1 MAFQSA
7 KHLSVT
13 VIVPCF
19 QKGPVIAQM
28 LRQMTNCFDRS
39 GIQYR
44 IRVVLDGPDD
54 STRQVLVPFLSSCID
69 VIELPSNLGKGGA
82 IRRGSENL
90 ETEFVAYIDA
100 DLDLHPN
107 GIVVGLKMLRAA
119 PEGIVVAYGSKRHP
133 QSQVTYPV
141 LRKIASRCFQA
152 YTRMLL
158 GLDVQDTQVGLK
170 VFRTRQYRDAI
181 RNCVMNGF
189 AFDVEILSILKSKD
203 FQAVPIPIHL
213 DFQFDSTVRFTSA
226 LEGLR
231 DVYLIRKQL
240 KQQRS
245 LI

>member
-1 MAFQSA
+1 MALQSA

-19 QKGPVIAQM
+19 RKGSVIAQT
-28 LRQMTNCFDRS
+28 LRQMTNCFDRC

-54 STRQVLVPFLSSCID
+54 STRQVLMPFLSSCIE

-82 IRRGSENL
+82 IRCGSEDL

-107 GIVVGLKMLRAA
+107 GIVIGLETLRAA
-119 PEGIVVAYGSKRHP
+119 PEEIVVAYGSKRHP
-133 QSQVTYPV
+133 KSEVRYPV
-141 LRKIASRCFQA
+141 LRKVASRCFQV
-152 YTRMLL
+152 YTRAFL
-158 GLDVQDTQVGLK
+158 GLNVQDTQVGLK
-170 VFRTRQYRDAI
+170 VFRTRQYQEAVRD
-181 RNCVMNGF
+181 CVMNGF

-203 FQAVPIPIHL
+203 FQAVPIPIQL
-213 DFQFDSTVRFTSA
+213 EFQFNSTVRFSSA

-240 KQQRS
+240 RQQRS